1 MSATERSLA
10 KTILA
15 YVVALI
21 SAVGL
26 GAGGLLVGFVLTAIT
41 IGVLVVGLSITIP
54 ATAQIVLSLV
64 FVQGVGCAGVAFTYL
79 KVRPIVG
86 PRIRS
91 LLGFS
96 GIPGPFDIDASV
108 PDIRQGAIIVGGY
121 VLALGG
127 AFAGSI
133 LITILQVDT
142 GTNQAAE
149 MGMENPEVLL
159 LLIPASILIIG
170 PGEELLFRGV
180 VQGRLREVFG
190 PVVGVLIPSAVF
202 AGLHWFALTG
212 GSATGNLVALGVLV
226 GPALVF
232 GASYELTDNI
242 VVPAMIHGI
251 YNATLFSLLYVVIAF
266 SDQLPDP
273 QNTTTALVSLL

>member
-1 MSATERSLA
+1 MSATEGSPLR
-10 KTILA
+10 TF
-15 YVVALI
+15 VAI
-21 SAVGL
+21 VSAVGL
-26 GAGGLLVGFVLTAIT
+26 GAGGLLVGFVLTALT
-41 IGVLVVGLSITIP
+41 VGVLVVGLSIDIP
-54 ATAQIVLSLV
+54 PTVQIVLSLV
-64 FVQGVGCAGVAFTYL
+64 FVQGIGCAGVAITYL
-79 KVRPIVG
+79 KIRPVVG
-86 PRIRS
+86 PKIRS
-91 LLGFS
+91 ILGFH
-96 GIPGPFDIDASV
+96 GVPGPFDIDATI
-108 PDIRQGAIIVGGY
+108 PNLRQGAIIVGGY

-127 AFAGSI
+127 AFGGSVI
-133 LITILQVDT
+133 ITILQVDT

-190 PVVGVLIPSAVF
+190 PVVGVLIPSAIF

-212 GSATGNLVALGVLV
+212 GSATGNLVALGILI

-242 VVPAMIHGI
+242 VVPALIHGI
-251 YNATLFSLLYVVIAF
+251 YNATLFTLLYVVIAF

-273 QNTTTALVSLL
+273 QNTTTAVLALF

>member
-1 MSATERSLA
+1 MSATERSPLRIA
-10 KTILA
+10 
-15 YVVALI
+15 VALI
-21 SAVGL
+21 SAILL
-26 GAGGLLVGFVLTAIT
+26 GAGGLFVGFVLTAIT
-41 IGVLVVGLSITIP
+41 VGVLVVGLSIQIP

-79 KVRPIVG
+79 KVRPVVG
-86 PRIRS
+86 PKIRS
-91 LLGFS
+91 VLGID
-96 GIPGPFDIDASV
+96 GIPGPFDIDAGI
-108 PDIRQGAIIVGGY
+108 PDIRQAAIIVGGY

-127 AFAGSI
+127 AFGGSVI
-133 LITILQVDT
+133 ITILQVDT

-190 PVVGVLIPSAVF
+190 PIVGVLIPSAVF

-212 GSATGNLVALGVLV
+212 GSATGNLVALGILI

-242 VVPAMIHGI
+242 VVPALIHGI
-251 YNATLFSLLYVVIAF
+251 YNATLFTLLYVVIAF

-273 QNTTTALVSLL
+273 QNATTAVLGLV